1 MRFPKES
8 LDQLQQLTHIQA
20 EVRPLQVKQG
30 HSAQFRLEYLSIP
43 LQAQRDREI
52 GQRTA
57 GIHILLR
64 HDVLSQGQVVP
75 FSPEIPVPPLH
86 DLTEE
91 IHIQSRFPQDEPPA
105 STESR

>member
-20 EVRPLQVKQG
+20 EVRPIQG

-43 LQAQRDREI
+43 HQAQRDREI

-64 HDVLSQGQVVP
+64 HDVPYQGQVVP
-75 FSPEIPVPPLH
+75 FSLKYPSPPC
-86 DLTEE
+86 T
-91 IHIQSRFPQDEPPA
+91 I
-105 STESR
+105 

>member
-43 LQAQRDREI
+43 HQAQRDREI

-75 FSPEIPVPPLH
+75 FSLKYPSPPC
-86 DLTEE
+86 T
-91 IHIQSRFPQDEPPA
+91 I
-105 STESR
+105 